1 MTWWRRFR
9 PNKATFPAALVATL
23 LCSFGLFLLWFDSGS
38 TEFEMDRYGNS
49 VVSTLAQTT
58 AGDLFDDE
66 RINLALTANHL
77 TANPEV
83 AGVTFYNAGN
93 EIVATSGQQK
103 PTYRYTATA
112 ILDDTTAGYVSIILD
127 PEAFERQIPWLRG
140 LLTLMIIMLT
150 PVLAM
155 LALQLSARGNRS
167 LPIVSVR
174 KEGVEAQAVYVIA
187 LTLNNQYAL
196 SREAQIAAIQ
206 DALAMAQEVCA
217 LYPGIPL
224 ALNEKGIAL
233 VLAKEGL
240 GGLKALYAAF
250 LIQRLLSE
258 YETDGEFRCFLSE
271 SHSVINPAEAA
282 KMDLQQLSNFDDLEN
297 TLTLASLAK
306 ANTLLVDQ
314 LVFDG
319 LDENEKTWARH
330 FNHPILEDLAPATH
344 IFDIPELPEQEAA
357 LIKDQATLIL
367 GFS

>member
-1 MTWWRRFR
+1 
-9 PNKATFPAALVATL
+9 
-23 LCSFGLFLLWFDSGS
+23 
-38 TEFEMDRYGNS
+38 
-49 VVSTLAQTT
+49 
-58 AGDLFDDE
+58 
-66 RINLALTANHL
+66 
-77 TANPEV
+77 
-83 AGVTFYNAGN
+83 
-93 EIVATSGQQK
+93 
-103 PTYRYTATA
+103 
-112 ILDDTTAGYVSIILD
+112 VSIILD

-140 LLTLMIIMLT
+140 LLTLVIIMLT

-174 KEGVEAQAVYVIA
+174 KEGVETQAVYVVA

-196 SREAQIAAIQ
+196 SRDAQSASIQ
-206 DALAMAQEVCA
+206 DAMAMAQEVCA
-217 LYPGIPL
+217 LYPGISL

-233 VLAKEGL
+233 VLTKEGL

-271 SHSVINPAEAA
+271 SHSAINPAEAT

-297 TLTLASLAK
+297 NLTLASLAK

-319 LDENEKTWARH
+319 LNENEKTWVRP
-330 FNHPILEDLAPATH
+330 FNHPILEDLAPATS
-344 IFDIPELPEQEAA
+344 IFNIPELPEQEAS
-357 LIKDQATLIL
+357 LIRDQATLIL